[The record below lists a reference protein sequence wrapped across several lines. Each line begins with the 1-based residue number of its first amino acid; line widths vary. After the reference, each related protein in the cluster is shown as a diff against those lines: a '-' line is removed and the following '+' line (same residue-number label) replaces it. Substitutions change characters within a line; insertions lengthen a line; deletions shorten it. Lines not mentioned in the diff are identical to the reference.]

1 MIPAH
6 EQSKM
11 LFKFMMMTNRL
22 NKHQTDSD
30 LERGQ
35 IFRLVMSNDATD

>member
-6 EQSKM
+6 EQSKT
-11 LFKFMMMTNRL
+11 LFKFMMVTNRL
-22 NKHQTDSD
+22 NKQQTDPD

-35 IFRLVMSNDATD
+35 IFRLVMSNDASY